1 MIMRR
6 TTTLAALVGCLLASS
21 NLHAQ
26 STAQPTLDNAAIER
40 ITGWK
45 GAMNTQENVFKVSQ
59 PRTDVQV
66 KVDGRPLEPFMGL
79 TSWASFMPGKA
90 EGVQAMVMG
99 DLVVFQDEV
108 NPAMDALFK
117 AGLSVTALH
126 NHFFHAEPSVYF
138 MHIGGEGNVEMLAQG
153 VEAAADAVKSI
164 RAKSPQPS
172 AGGVA
177 TQVPTTNSV
186 SAERI
191 KGILGVDGTAKDGMF
206 KAVIGRT
213 VKMPCGCTIGKEMG
227 VNTWAAFAGSDERA
241 IVDGD
246 FVTFEG
252 ELQPVLKALRS
263 GGINIVA
270 IHNHMEGESPKAIFL
285 HYWGVGAAEDLA
297 RTVRAA
303 LDAQQDR
310 SITASAQDSSNRHS
324 HYSFEDGTVGSLPS
338 GWRVGTTGDSEKNA
352 SWQIIKDD
360 AGSANQTLS
369 LVSQNHASNSAFNV
383 CWTNESKFLNGTVEV
398 RVRANQ
404 GKVDQGGGPIWRVID
419 QNNYYMARYNPL
431 ETNLRVYIVQDGKR
445 RQLASA
451 EKLDTRSGEWFT
463 IKISHIGK
471 HIECSLNGKNL
482 LKVDDETIGKAGGIG
497 VWTKADAQTS
507 FDDLV
512 IHSTD

>member
-1 MIMRR
+1 MRR
-6 TTTLAALVGCLLASS
+6 TTTLTALVGCLLASS

-26 STAQPTLDNAAIER
+26 STAQPSLDNAAIER

-45 GAMNTQENVFKVSQ
+45 GAMNSQENVFKVSQ

-99 DLVVFQDEV
+99 DLVLFQDEV
-108 NPAMDALFK
+108 NPAMDALLK

-126 NHFFHAEPSVYF
+126 NHFFYAEPSVYF
-138 MHIGGEGNVEMLAQG
+138 MHIGGEGHVETLAQG
-153 VEAAADAVKSI
+153 VKAAADAVKSI
-164 RAKSPQPS
+164 RAKSPQLSMGGS
-172 AGGVA
+172 AA
-177 TQVPTTNSV
+177 QVPTTNGIA
-186 SAERI
+186 AERI
-191 KGILGVDGTAKDGMF
+191 KAILGVDGAAKDGMF

-227 VNTWAAFAGSDERA
+227 VNTWAAFAGSDDHA

-270 IHNHMEGESPKAIFL
+270 IHNHMEGESPQAIFL
-285 HYWGVGAAEDLA
+285 HYWGVGAADDLA

-303 LDAQQDR
+303 LDAQQHR
-310 SITASAQDSSNRHS
+310 SVTSSAQDSSNRHS
-324 HYSFEDGTVGSLPS
+324 HHSFEDGTAGSLPS
-338 GWRVGTTGDSEKNA
+338 GWQVGTTGDGKHA
-352 SWQIIKDD
+352 SWQIMKDGG
-360 AGSANQTLS
+360 GSANQTLS
-369 LVSQNHASNSAFNV
+369 LASTNHSSNSAFNV
-383 CWTNESKFLNGTVEV
+383 CWTNEPQFRNGTVEV

-419 QNNYYMARYNPL
+419 QNNYYIARYNPL
-431 ETNLRVYIVQDGKR
+431 ETNLRVYVVQDGKR
-445 RQLASA
+445 RQVASA

-463 IKISHIGK
+463 IKISHNGK

-482 LKVDDETIGKAGGIG
+482 LKVEDDTINKAGGIG
-497 VWTKADAQTS
+497 LWTKADAQSS
-507 FDDLV
+507 FDDLIV
-512 IHSTD
+512 QVAD